1 MEDIYIAAASELID
15 DLLAYT
21 NRIQEESTPLAY
33 ENNDIPSDKAIG
45 SIRET
50 IDKNNLLLK
59 ELKDY
64 DIKKHKSYVR
74 EDIMGVCMLWMVTLI
89 ATLENY
95 IKQDELNIK
104 QLQNPDKDF
113 SEECEYSIAEM
124 RYYENYLRRIIGMMQ
139 EIINKN

>member
-1 MEDIYIAAASELID
+1 
-15 DLLAYT
+15 
-21 NRIQEESTPLAY
+21 
-33 ENNDIPSDKAIG
+33 
-45 SIRET
+45 
-50 IDKNNLLLK
+50 
-59 ELKDY
+59 
-64 DIKKHKSYVR
+64 
-74 EDIMGVCMLWMVTLI
+74 MGVCMLWMVTLI